1 MSCRNARSALKQR
14 GEIHERDIF
23 KQPLDE
29 VELRALAAKAGG
41 VSELFSWKSPTARK
55 MGLKPGTLSEPEL
68 LRLMQESPALIRRPI
83 VLAGEAIQVGFGK
96 AGLTV

>member
-14 GEIHERDIF
+14 GEIQERDIF
-23 KQPLDE
+23 KHPLSE
-29 VELRALAAKAGG
+29 VELRALAAKAGS

-55 MGLKPGTLSEPEL
+55 MGLKQGTLAEPEM
-68 LRLMQESPALIRRPI
+68 LRLMQENAALIRRPI
-83 VLAGEAIQVGFGK
+83 VLAGEEIQVGFGK